1 MGMFRFPIG
10 VQLFNRPDYA
20 EATLNS
26 LYKQSLPID
35 TNYLHI
41 FIDGFTG
48 SSYEFN
54 GADDRTQAVE
64 EVARRI
70 FPNAWINRLEVNLG
84 IAGVHN
90 RLQEETFSGLSPWS
104 VFFEEDVVLDP
115 LYLEELSNL
124 IEIVDDCEQIVRVAC
139 FQVLPSLRGLPR
151 GVSGFYPGLGT
162 KAFAERR
169 SFFTEK
175 QLITATFLKLAA
187 KNLDS
192 PHQFINAQNSAEL
205 ALRGHFLPYFQHDSL
220 VESFLNSCEKLHVV
234 TKPYLAKDIGTKGM
248 NNFTVPTIKNH
259 PTNSE
264 LEKSISK
271 RKNELMQQLDQ
282 ISSESKHHLKAQYIE
297 MFERFHVLSSRKAV
311 VKRFFHELIKP
322 KNSKRKDV
330 TKKF

>member
-1 MGMFRFPIG
+1 
-10 VQLFNRPDYA
+10 
-20 EATLNS
+20 
-26 LYKQSLPID
+26 
-35 TNYLHI
+35 
-41 FIDGFTG
+41 
-48 SSYEFN
+48 
-54 GADDRTQAVE
+54 
-64 EVARRI
+64 
-70 FPNAWINRLEVNLG
+70 
-84 IAGVHN
+84 
-90 RLQEETFSGLSPWS
+90 
-104 VFFEEDVVLDP
+104 
-115 LYLEELSNL
+115 
-124 IEIVDDCEQIVRVAC
+124 
-139 FQVLPSLRGLPR
+139 
-151 GVSGFYPGLGT
+151 
-162 KAFAERR
+162 
-169 SFFTEK
+169 
-175 QLITATFLKLAA
+175 LKLAA